1 MIHKNIS
8 YFHGPSNSIVHCET
22 QIDYCSP
29 NPCLNGGSCSKWGF
43 FGYKCLCS
51 ANYTG
56 KNCQNINY
64 CNGVQTCLNVVFAR
78 AVEKHMNVSG
88 MVFRCKLSNFK

>member
-8 YFHGPSNSIVHCET
+8 SFHGPSNSNVHCET

-29 NPCLNGGSCSKWGF
+29 NLCLNGGSCSKWGF

-56 KNCQNINY
+56 ENCQNINY
-64 CNGVQTCLNVVFAR
+64 FNGVQTCLNGGV
-78 AVEKHMNVSG
+78 
-88 MVFRCKLSNFK
+88 CKSRRKTYECEWYGIPVQIVKL